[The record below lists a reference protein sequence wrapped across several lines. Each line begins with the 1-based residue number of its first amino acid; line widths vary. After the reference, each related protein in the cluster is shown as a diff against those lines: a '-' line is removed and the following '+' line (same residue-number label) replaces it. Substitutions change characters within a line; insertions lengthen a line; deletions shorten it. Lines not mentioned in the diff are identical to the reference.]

1 MGYKLVMCSALTQS
15 GLNKVFDT
23 AIDIM
28 ISKREETG
36 ENYKKASE
44 TDCQLIWTNYQM
56 NKIIIF
62 FTFLTEFGKNKLF
75 ETFILH

>member
-1 MGYKLVMCSALTQS
+1 MASMGYKLVMCSALTQS

-44 TDCQLIWTNYQM
+44 TDCQLI
-56 NKIIIF
+56 
-62 FTFLTEFGKNKLF
+62 
-75 ETFILH
+75 